1 MKSLAVNREVSNPD
15 PVRSFAASGG
25 KFDHKGFNVPRELYA
40 LIHEYER
47 PMNLPH
53 TTAKIISILSAHRG
67 ESDMPKVP
75 NHDPHEPLNLSLNA
89 VQQSMTNHL
98 IFSVGKDT
106 ITATDRDW
114 FFTLAHVVRERLTER
129 WMATMRRYY
138 NNDAKRVYYLS
149 MEFLIG
155 RSLINGVL
163 NIGFAEEVRQACVD
177 AGIDLEK
184 VKEMEFDA
192 ALGNGGVGRVAA
204 CFLRSLGTPGLAGY
218 CMGIRYEYGMFN
230 QRI

>member
-1 MKSLAVNREVSNPD
+1 MPNDRQ
-15 PVRSFAASGG
+15 
-25 KFDHKGFNVPRELYA
+25 HK
-40 LIHEYER
+40 
-47 PMNLPH
+47 
-53 TTAKIISILSAHRG
+53 
-67 ESDMPKVP
+67 
-75 NHDPHEPLNLSLNA
+75 PLNLNLSS
-89 VQQSMTNHL
+89 VKQSMTNHL

-163 NIGFAEEVRQACVD
+163 NIGFVEEVRQACVD
-177 AGIDLEK
+177 AGIDLDKGTEK
-184 VKEMEFDA
+184 EFDA
-192 ALGNGGVGRVAA
+192 ALGNVG
-204 CFLRSLGTPGLAGY
+204 LGRLA
-218 CMGIRYEYGMFN
+218 
-230 QRI
+230 

>member
-1 MKSLAVNREVSNPD
+1 
-15 PVRSFAASGG
+15 
-25 KFDHKGFNVPRELYA
+25 
-40 LIHEYER
+40 
-47 PMNLPH
+47 
-53 TTAKIISILSAHRG
+53 
-67 ESDMPKVP
+67 MPKAP

-98 IFSVGKDT
+98 IFSVGKDP

-114 FFTLAHVVRERLTER
+114 FFTLAHVVRERLIER

-163 NIGFAEEVRQACVD
+163 NIGFVEEVRQACVD
-177 AGIDLEK
+177 GGIDLDK
-184 VKEMEFDA
+184 VTEMEFDA
-192 ALGNGGVGRVAA
+192 ALGNGGLGRLAA
-204 CFLRSLGTPGLAGY
+204 CFLDSLATIGLTRYG
-218 CMGIRYEYGMFN
+218 MGIRYENGLFN
-230 QRI
+230 QRNRGGRQSGAPSQR